1 MARAFG
7 KGELN
12 EAGRIS
18 LRHIGRMMAF
28 DILIF
33 NYDRLPCVFQNGGNT
48 ENVMIADD
56 GSVVA
61 IDSMISGFDISNP
74 AAREQFEAFLKR
86 VGALVASTLAA
97 PTTPLAEFS
106 AVRELLLK
114 GRGDESS
121 EAYCPPLAYDI
132 GDEGVREIQS
142 GFLSCLRDFDQLP
155 AHAFEQ
161 LPRLV
166 QAFLGEDGCARRPRA
181 SAPTAFP
188 RRASARLT
196 AIAPLASLPRWR
208 RPVRPRVPRLDCQGL
223 PEARQGRRRRRHW
236 RRGHA
241 LGWDAHPLR

>member
-12 EAGRIS
+12 EAGRTS
-18 LRHIGRMMAF
+18 LRHVGRMMAF

-61 IDSMISGFDISNP
+61 IDSMISGFDIHSNP
-74 AAREQFEAFLKR
+74 AARQQFDAFLKR
-86 VGALVASTLAA
+86 AGALLAATLAA

-132 GDEGVREIQS
+132 GDEGVCEIQS
-142 GFLSCLRDFDQLP
+142 GFLSCLRDFDHIP
-155 AHAFEQ
+155 ARAFEQ

-166 QAFLGEDGCARRPRA
+166 QAFLGEDGCARRPRLGTDRA
-181 SAPTAFP
+181 AAPP
-188 RRASARLT
+188 RA
-196 AIAPLASLPRWR
+196 
-208 RPVRPRVPRLDCQGL
+208 
-223 PEARQGRRRRRHW
+223 
-236 RRGHA
+236 RGHRPA
-241 LGWDAHPLR
+241 